1 MDSVK
6 FINRLLE
13 EGKTEVTLKLKDEI
27 VVSHYDGDYM
37 AKALRDSNF
46 ANNLA
51 CIIARPEIRK
61 HNSLIEQMRDQD
73 LLDDY
78 ERGSFKFESYVTK
91 ILEDNWS
98 DFISEKLVKIDN
110 KRGVC
115 HLEATLSLPV
125 LLLVKAFKSDLS
137 LNDRLLALLDKE
149 NSNDE

>member
-91 ILEDNWS
+91 ILEDN
-98 DFISEKLVKIDN
+98 
-110 KRGVC
+110 
-115 HLEATLSLPV
+115 
-125 LLLVKAFKSDLS
+125 
-137 LNDRLLALLDKE
+137 
-149 NSNDE
+149 

>member
-1 MDSVK
+1 
-6 FINRLLE
+6 
-13 EGKTEVTLKLKDEI
+13 
-27 VVSHYDGDYM
+27 
-37 AKALRDSNF
+37 
-46 ANNLA
+46 
-51 CIIARPEIRK
+51 
-61 HNSLIEQMRDQD
+61 MRDQD